1 SSSATNKKQLREYC
15 QSHLPPHMIPSLFI
29 FLDKLPLNANGKI
42 DRKLLPSPD
51 LSDFSSADVD
61 VDVEYKLPRNEIES
75 TVHEIW
81 CETFQR
87 KQISIDTNLFDIGGH
102 SLILMQLIYRYKRR
116 LHLDTNYL
124 CIVDLFQHPTIV
136 EHAQLI
142 RVVTKNT
149 SDIDSCSWFSLYL
162 DEARV
167 SFSQERVFLDE
178 HISLRDNHIM
188 YAMPS
193 LYRLASVNTNDFLSI
208 TRLHDALRRVI
219 IKHSSLRTALYHDA
233 DGNIIQRSIDVRTN
247 DAQWDTYKFS
257 VRDVPH
263 DDQQTNEV
271 ISEILNQSDLFD
283 LSKGH
288 VINCHVLRRHRPQ
301 NRIPNYDDDILKN
314 DDLILFSVHHAF
326 FDGASTLLF
335 IRELSLAYE
344 NTTLSSTDE
353 NKLTY
358 IDYSVHERLLDMTVS
373 RNFWRSQLEGYN
385 LEQRLSLPVDRHRT
399 SVDERSGLACTAEI
413 VFDDEMLIS
422 FLDYASVHHLTLFQL
437 GLSLFYVFLF
447 KLTHGQ
453 TDLCI
458 SSLNANRYRSEL
470 ENMIGMFVSTL
481 PFRVQLDGAWLFD
494 EVLQYVKEKSLSIYE
509 HSFYPLQTIV
519 TDFHLNLSNIGFL
532 ETMFE
537 FVSVAASDQRF
548 SFGGVTFQELVV
560 EPSYEV
566 VKFDFSASFV
576 YNPLWTE
583 KKLSCS
589 LLSSNIFDRASINK
603 IAQRFKHFIR
613 QLLVRSSIMRETSSP
628 NKSIDELCLMLPEE
642 IAELQETI
650 FTYSGKITKEGKYTY
665 SYGNLLLSFVTGSSI

>member
-1 SSSATNKKQLREYC
+1 
-15 QSHLPPHMIPSLFI
+15 M
-29 FLDKLPLNANGKI
+29 
-42 DRKLLPSPD
+42 
-51 LSDFSSADVD
+51 
-61 VDVEYKLPRNEIES
+61 
-75 TVHEIW
+75 
-81 CETFQR
+81 
-87 KQISIDTNLFDIGGH
+87 
-102 SLILMQLIYRYKRR
+102 LI
-116 LHLDTNYL
+116 
-124 CIVDLFQHPTIV
+124 
-136 EHAQLI
+136 A
-142 RVVTKNT
+142 
-149 SDIDSCSWFSLYL
+149 
-162 DEARV
+162 ARV

-193 LYRLASVNTNDFLSI
+193 LYRVASINSNDSLSI
-208 TRLHDALRRVI
+208 ARLHDALRQVI
-219 IKHSSLRTALYHDA
+219 IKHSILRTALYHDA
-233 DGNIIQRSIDVRTN
+233 DGNIIQRSLDVRT
-247 DAQWDTYKFS
+247 DDVQWDTYKFS

-288 VINCHVLRRHRPQ
+288 VINCHILRRHRPQ

-344 NTTLSSTDE
+344 NTTLVSMDE

-358 IDYSVHERLLDMTVS
+358 IDYSVHERLLDMTAS
-373 RNFWRSQLEGYN
+373 RNFWRSQLAGYN

-413 VFDDEMLIS
+413 VFDDEMLMS

-481 PFRVQLDGAWLFD
+481 PFRVQLDGDWSFD
-494 EVLQYVKEKSLSIYE
+494 EVVKHVQEQCLSTLE
-509 HSFYPLQTIV
+509 HSQYSLQDILV
-519 TDFHLNLSNIGFL
+519 DCGLNQADAFFL
-532 ETMFE
+532 KTMFDLISTSSNVTQFSLNGTLLE
-537 FVSVAASDQRF
+537 ETTVNLAS
-548 SFGGVTFQELVV
+548 EMA
-560 EPSYEV
+560 
-566 VKFDFSASFV
+566 KFDFSTTFAYNTTSNSDKLCSYFV
-576 YNPLWTE
+576 
-583 KKLSCS
+583 CS
-589 LLSSNIFDRASINK
+589 QDMFDGKTIQT
-603 IAQRFKHFIR
+603 IAQRFHHLIS
-613 QLLVRSSIMRETSSP
+613 QLFAPDSSNIQVKPLKKSIMLLDV
-628 NKSIDELCLMLPEE
+628 ILPGEAEE
-642 IAELQETI
+642 ILRWLDD
-650 FTYSGKITKEGKYTY
+650 YHLDVVYEGT
-665 SYGNLLLSFVTGSSI
+665 VTS